1 MSAQGPP
8 PVDPPIPNLD
18 RRLDAW
24 SAERLI
30 TPEQAEAIR
39 AYEASRTTRSERDKS
54 RTTPLTEALAYLG
67 VALAFAAFAVLLGRF
82 WSDLATGARIAV
94 PALLASALFV
104 VGWGTRDAPDPAVG
118 RVSHVA
124 WFLSA
129 AAVAWCATQLAVD
142 GFDAADGWPLLWA
155 GLATSVYASALYLV
169 RPAALQHVALL
180 IGLAMLA
187 GGVLFDSGVAAW
199 SAIWA
204 LGIVWIVLGW
214 RGVLKGR
221 GTAYTIGTIVALV
234 AAALVAVNAADGWMW
249 LVVVTSAV
257 LIGAAVA
264 LRETPMLVLAA
275 IGLFAGTL
283 ATVDHYVG
291 GGAGAAIG
299 LLVAAVVVLA
309 VAVIASRRRR
319 PPARRLARS

>member
-8 PVDPPIPNLD
+8 PVDPPIADLD

-24 SAERLI
+24 SRERLI
-30 TPEQAEAIR
+30 THEQAQEIR
-39 AYEASRTTRSERDKS
+39 AYEASRTTRPERDRS
-54 RTTPLTEALAYLG
+54 PTTPLTEALAYLG
-67 VALAFAAFAVLLGRF
+67 VALALAAVSVFVGRF
-82 WSDLATGARIAV
+82 WSDLATGARIAI
-94 PALLASALFV
+94 PALIALVLFV

-124 WFLSA
+124 WFFSA
-129 AAVAWCATQLAVD
+129 AAVAWCAAQLAVD
-142 GFDAADGWPLLWA
+142 GFDATDRWPLLWA
-155 GLATSVYASALYLV
+155 GLATSVYASVLYLL

-199 SAIWA
+199 SVIWA
-204 LGIVWIVLGW
+204 LGLVWIILGW

-234 AAALVAVNAADGWMW
+234 SVALVAVNAANGWIW

-264 LRETPMLVLAA
+264 LGETPMLVLAA
-275 IGLFAGTL
+275 IGLFAGTI

-291 GGAGAAIG
+291 GGAGAAMG
-299 LLVAAVVVLA
+299 LLVAAIVVLA

-319 PPARRLARS
+319 RPPARMAR